1 MKNRSNHRNFYSN
14 RDSFSNRSYCDSNS
28 NRDSYSKRSHSSN
41 GSNCNSNNRVSQN
54 LTSVNFSV
62 KEAITENEH
71 LSKFPISKF
80 GIKSYMDFVGLNST
94 PVSSVVLHQVVSQ
107 DSKEECDDDDDDIPR
122 TKEDAECDPDSI
134 FYDPVDAAERVR
146 VNKKESE
153 KEIVK
158 VDLSMNEKDMVKDI
172 ILDDFIVPWDFSLV
186 MEESVIVTNVSNI
199 MKLKLK
205 CVEDVFSPFL
215 KLFVDVNPF
224 HLDVFVKEKEV
235 ELVKD
240 VVLEKTEEMKKEDVL
255 EMMDEIVKK
264 KEKDEME
271 VVIFDMKKEKIV
283 PKCDKED
290 RNEKTVEKYEVVEE
304 KFIGV
309 FDFEI
314 AFKPFKFSFGD
325 LLSFMFF
332 IYLCCPFLECV
343 VDYLFFVVVHS
354 VCCLSLGCFVFDD
367 GG

>member
-1 MKNRSNHRNFYSN
+1 
-14 RDSFSNRSYCDSNS
+14 
-28 NRDSYSKRSHSSN
+28 
-41 GSNCNSNNRVSQN
+41 
-54 LTSVNFSV
+54 
-62 KEAITENEH
+62 
-71 LSKFPISKF
+71 
-80 GIKSYMDFVGLNST
+80 
-94 PVSSVVLHQVVSQ
+94 
-107 DSKEECDDDDDDIPR
+107 
-122 TKEDAECDPDSI
+122 
-134 FYDPVDAAERVR
+134 
-146 VNKKESE
+146 
-153 KEIVK
+153 
-158 VDLSMNEKDMVKDI
+158 MNEKDMVKDI
-172 ILDDFIVPWDFSLV
+172 IFDDFIVPWDFSLV

-205 CVEDVFSPFL
+205 CVEDIFSPFL
-215 KLFVDVNPF
+215 KLFVDDNPF
-224 HLDVFVKEKEV
+224 HLDVFLKENEV

-271 VVIFDMKKEKIV
+271 VVIFDMKEEKIV
-283 PKCDKED
+283 PKCDKEE

-332 IYLCCPFLECV
+332 FYLCCPFLECV

-354 VCCLSLGCFVFDD
+354 VCCSSLGCFVFDD